1 MAILERHVQFKIK
14 NEKTYWEWEKSWEGV
29 ESRLGGFPPKRHY
42 SLIAGGDNMGT
53 MVWEREWES
62 MAVMDAAYTKM
73 FGDPEVERLGE
84 SGSEILE
91 GERLEIYY
99 VYGDGGAA
107 T

>member
-1 MAILERHVQFKIK
+1 MAILERHVQFKVK
-14 NEKTYWEWEKSWEGV
+14 SESAYRDWEKAWESV
-29 ESRLGGFPPKRHY
+29 ESRIGGFPPKRHY

-73 FGDPEVERLGE
+73 FDDSEVERLAD

-91 GERLEIYY
+91 GERMELYF
-99 VYGDGGAA
+99 VW
-107 T
+107 